1 MINENRTQYADMIN
15 SVKSAIKADKSS
27 SSKWLDCAEY
37 VSNYFQT
44 EKALEDDKAQFCA
57 DSILPEIDKKHAQ
70 ALAVDLPRMNSKAYK
85 ELVSRDNSYPEKWEL
100 ANQAKKDARST
111 VETYYKRIVK
121 YAFPKEQTE
130 SKKKDFVA
138 RLSKLIEDGGKIK
151 ECNFDL
157 VQVMGFLVQA
167 EKVAKTPIL

>member
-1 MINENRTQYADMIN
+1 MVEYLKMVED
-15 SVKSAIKADKSS
+15 VKSAIKTGETLEG
-27 SSKWLDCAEY
+27 KWVKVGED
-37 VSNYFQT
+37 VSGFFGS
-44 EKALEDDKAQFCA
+44 EKALDEVKAQFIA
-57 DSILPEIDKKHAQ
+57 DCVLPAINAKHSK
-70 ALAVDLPRMNSKAYK
+70 ALAVDLPRKGSKEYNENIAK
-85 ELVSRDNSYPEKWEL
+85 DASYIEKFEL

-111 VETYYKRIVK
+111 CETYYKRIVK
-121 YAFPKEQTE
+121 YAFPKEKTE
-130 SKKKDFVA
+130 STKKDFIA